1 MLSLYRRK
9 RRGRRRGMNC
19 LCRLRS
25 DLILGFVCKC
35 GDRIF
40 LEVDQVDELAITE
53 TELAKRYLIS
63 EVLLPIC
70 EGLALQTGLSVNRIN

>member
-1 MLSLYRRK
+1 
-9 RRGRRRGMNC
+9 MNC

-40 LEVDQVDELAITE
+40 LEVDQVDEPATTE
-53 TELAKRYLIS
+53 TELVVRHLIS
-63 EVLLPIC
+63 QVSSPIC
-70 EGLALQTGLSVNRIN
+70 EGLALQNRLSVNRIN